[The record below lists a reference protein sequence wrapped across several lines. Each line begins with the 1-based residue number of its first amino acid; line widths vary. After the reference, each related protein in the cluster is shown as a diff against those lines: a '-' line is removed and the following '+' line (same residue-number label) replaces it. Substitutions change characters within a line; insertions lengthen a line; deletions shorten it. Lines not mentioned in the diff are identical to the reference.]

1 MGPTDDAALE
11 LVRQLKVNAQLQQAW
26 TTHLWQAQNGLHP
39 ASAWLLAELAQLGE
53 SRPSELAKRRMVDV
67 SVVSRQVAQLTAA
80 GLIERRPAPE
90 DGRAALIRVS
100 ERGEQELVRWRRQY
114 TDFLTDALSDWEPGE
129 LDALTERLKAA
140 NESLRTTLDRRS
152 GPR

>member
-114 TDFLTDALSDWEPGE
+114 TDFLADALSDWDPGE